1 LAFEVNNDDAK
12 AGEGI
17 GGSSERLADNSFA
30 ENGRVKFILVDANCF
45 FDKPVGRLPG
55 LLNEN
60 ASGSKEQDAG
70 CQDYPVLRPHM
81 AFTIAQ
87 ASCCYTDRGGI

>member
-1 LAFEVNNDDAK
+1 
-12 AGEGI
+12 
-17 GGSSERLADNSFA
+17 
-30 ENGRVKFILVDANCF
+30 
-45 FDKPVGRLPG
+45 
-55 LLNEN
+55 LNEN